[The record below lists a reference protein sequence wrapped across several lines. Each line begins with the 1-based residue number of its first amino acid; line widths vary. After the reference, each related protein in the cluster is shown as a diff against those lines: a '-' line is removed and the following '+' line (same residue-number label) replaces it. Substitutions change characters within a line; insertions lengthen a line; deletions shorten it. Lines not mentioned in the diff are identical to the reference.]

1 MSCLSVR
8 NTVISWV
15 SCFNQS
21 TVYTDDVA
29 LKWLQRTKESTDRLA
44 RWSMKQA
51 YHFTIHHKPRVTNQ
65 LTPEIMAFMKTLP
78 CTLKWNFFM
87 TILQQCL
94 ALPAFLLQ
102 ISLKFSQ
109 LIPLQE
115 KQVMWTVFYLSIQAF
130 FESLPCQTY
139 PNYKKNAM
147 TTNQ

>member
-1 MSCLSVR
+1 MSCFSVR
-8 NTVISWV
+8 NSVISD
-15 SCFNQS
+15 FAS
-21 TVYTDDVA
+21 T
-29 LKWLQRTKESTDRLA
+29 
-44 RWSMKQA
+44 MKQA
-51 YHFTIHHKPRVTNQ
+51 YHFTIHHKPGVTYQNADALSRHLYEQ